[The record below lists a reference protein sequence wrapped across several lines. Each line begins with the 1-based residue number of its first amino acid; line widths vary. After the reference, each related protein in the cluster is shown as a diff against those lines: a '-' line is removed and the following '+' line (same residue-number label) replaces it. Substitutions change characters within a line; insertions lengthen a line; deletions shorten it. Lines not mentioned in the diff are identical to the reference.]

1 MKKTFHVTRNTGPEY
16 IGHIYTV
23 YVKEGRC
30 SDNGDYP
37 HRPPHYE
44 PDTVALVTDEDGND
58 VTAWAVKEFGEE
70 VLLEKRHAD
79 LTE

>member
-1 MKKTFHVTRNTGPEY
+1 MNHPFEVLRKIGCEY

-23 YVKEGRC
+23 HVKEGRC
-30 SDNGDYP
+30 SDHGDYP

-58 VTAWAVKEFGEE
+58 VTAWAVKEFGED
-70 VLLEKRHAD
+70 VLVNGKGFD
-79 LTE
+79 LT